1 MSDDVQPWLTALAS
15 PTRPLGAALPAQP
28 NAVATSPWGPQPAIG
43 QDPATLRELDRLKAA
58 AIEEG
63 RAQGRRETEEL
74 RKKLA
79 SAIEALDRQRTANVT
94 KASELIADA
103 AIAVIEAW
111 LDAELDRKDRFQPI
125 VRGWLQRT
133 GDGAGAVAKCNPA
146 DVAAMREAVGEALI
160 SIEPDPAVPPSSVRI
175 ANATLE
181 IDHDWTARLGELRQA
196 IATAADGADR

>member
-1 MSDDVQPWLTALAS
+1 MSDDIQPWLTALAS
-15 PTRPLGAALPAQP
+15 PTRSLAAALPAQR
-28 NAVATSPWGPQPAIG
+28 NAVGISPWGPQPVLG
-43 QDPATLRELDRLKAA
+43 QDAATLRELDQLKTA

-63 RAQGRRETEEL
+63 RAQGKRETEDL

-79 SAIEALDRQRTANVT
+79 TAIEALDRQRTANT
-94 KASELIADA
+94 GKASELIADA

-111 LDAELDRKDRFQPI
+111 LDSEVERKDRFQPI

-146 DVAAMREAVGEALI
+146 DAAAMREAVGEALI
-160 SIEPDPAVPPSSVRI
+160 SVEPDAAIPVNSVRI

-181 IDHDWTARLGELRQA
+181 IDHDWSARLVELRQA